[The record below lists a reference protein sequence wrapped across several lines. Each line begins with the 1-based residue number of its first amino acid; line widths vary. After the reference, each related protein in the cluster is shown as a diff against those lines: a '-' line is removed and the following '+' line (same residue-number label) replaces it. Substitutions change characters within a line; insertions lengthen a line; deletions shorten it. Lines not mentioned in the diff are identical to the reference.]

1 MNYNDITISLV
12 LFKSE
17 KVIFKCLKSIKKVK
31 KIIIF
36 DNSNDISLKKAVINK
51 YPNIEYILS
60 NKNIGYG
67 AAHNKVFKLAKTRYV
82 FVLNPDTILDKNCI
96 KNLISHSN
104 KLNKDFSIISPLT
117 NPQNYGYFEDV
128 IEKRI
133 FDKNIIDVDYV
144 QGFSMLIK
152 KTKDIYF
159 DKNIFLYLEEIDLCK
174 RLKMKN
180 KKIFIIKKSKIK
192 HLAAKSSNIGFE
204 FEKCRNW
211 HWMWS
216 NVYFKKKYSNYLI
229 ALLKYLPI
237 LLTNIIKMIFYF
249 LIFNQQKFTICY
261 LRASGIFNSL
271 IGKKSWFRPNIKN
284 LI

>member
-1 MNYNDITISLV
+1 MVEN
-12 LFKSE
+12 FKFLNN
-17 KVIFKCLKSIKKVK
+17 KVILITGGTGSFGKKMLSFLYKIKKVK

-36 DNSNDISLKKAVINK
+36 DNSNDSRLKKAVIKK

-60 NKNIGYG
+60 DKNIGYG

-96 KNLISHSN
+96 KNLISYSN
-104 KLNKDFSIISPLT
+104 KINNDFAIISPLT
-117 NPQNYGYFEDV
+117 KPPNYGYFEDI
-128 IEKRI
+128 IEKRVI
-133 FDKNIIDVDYV
+133 SEDIIDVDYV

-152 KTKDIYF
+152 KNKDIFF
-159 DKNIFLYLEEIDLCK
+159 DSNIFLYLEEIDLCK
-174 RLKMKN
+174 RLKKRN

-216 NVYFKKKYSNYLI
+216 NIYFKKN
-229 ALLKYLPI
+229 
-237 LLTNIIKMIFYF
+237 TQII
-249 LIFNQQKFTICY
+249 
-261 LRASGIFNSL
+261 
-271 IGKKSWFRPNIKN
+271 
-284 LI
+284 

>member
-17 KVIFKCLKSIKKVK
+17 KVIFKCLNSIKKVK

-36 DNSNDISLKKAVINK
+36 DNSNDSRLKKAVIKK

-60 NKNIGYG
+60 DKNIGYG

-96 KNLISHSN
+96 KNLISYSN
-104 KLNKDFSIISPLT
+104 KINNDFAIISPLT
-117 NPQNYGYFEDV
+117 KPLNYGYFEDI
-128 IEKRI
+128 IEKRVI
-133 FDKNIIDVDYV
+133 SEDIIDVDYV

-152 KTKDIYF
+152 KNKDIFF
-159 DKNIFLYLEEIDLCK
+159 DSNIFLYLEEIDLCK
-174 RLKMKN
+174 RLKKRN
-180 KKIFIIKKSKIK
+180 NKIFIIKKSKIK

-229 ALLKYLPI
+229 TLLKYLPI
-237 LLTNIIKMIFYF
+237 LLFSVIKMIFYF
-249 LIFNQQKFTICY
+249 LIFNQRKLIIYY
-261 LRASGIFNSL
+261 LRASGIYNSL
-271 IGKKSWFRPNIKN
+271 IGKKSWFRPKIK
-284 LI
+284 I

>member
-36 DNSNDISLKKAVINK
+36 DNSNDISLKKAVIKK

-133 FDKNIIDVDYV
+133 LDKNIIDVDYV

-152 KTKDIYF
+152 KTKDINF

-174 RLKMKN
+174 RLKKVN
-180 KKIFIIKKSKIK
+180 EKIYVSKFSK
-192 HLAAKSSNIGFE
+192 VSHLSAKSSNIGFE
-204 FEKCRNW
+204 YEKCRNW

-216 NVYFKKKYSNYLI
+216 KVYFQKKFSNKLFVYLKFI
-229 ALLKYLPI
+229 PI
-237 LLTNIIKMIFYF
+237 LMFQLFKILFYH
-249 LIFNQQKFTICY
+249 IAFNQNKKTICI
-261 LRASGIFNSL
+261 LRFSGTYSSL
-271 IGKKSWFRPNIKN
+271 IGQKSWYRPKK
-284 LI
+284 L